1 MIPKPITPTG
11 GFRFLMR
18 RRYYGGMRIGALLLV
33 IVLGFPPM
41 GAQAQTWPAKPIRM
55 LVPFPPGGGVDY
67 AARIV
72 GKHLSDRLG
81 QPVLI
86 DNRAGANGIIAL
98 EALKNAPADGYT
110 LGTVSNG
117 PLVINPSMYLK
128 LPYDPVRDFVAIG
141 RLVNFPLLLVAHPSL
156 PAKSVAELIALAKA
170 KPGALT
176 YSSPG
181 VGNGSH
187 LAGELFAS
195 MANINVVHVPYKGTA
210 PAATALLAG
219 DVSLAFSSIP
229 TVLPHVR
236 AGKLRALAVGDAER
250 LPSLPEYPTI
260 AESGLPGYEAFSWAG
275 VIAPAGTPQEVIKR
289 VNAELGQ
296 ILRRKPIV
304 EQLAAEGTIP
314 VPDTPE
320 EFNAYIK
327 NELIKWAAIVKLA
340 NIKPE

>member
-1 MIPKPITPTG
+1 MNIP
-11 GFRFLMR
+11 
-18 RRYYGGMRIGALLLV
+18 AL
-33 IVLGFPPM
+33 VLAACVPFV
-41 GAQAQTWPAKPIRM
+41 ALAQTWPAKPVRM

-81 QPVLI
+81 QPVVI
-86 DNRAGANGIIAL
+86 ENRAGANGIIAL
-98 EALKNAPADGYT
+98 EALKAAAADGYT
-110 LGTVSNG
+110 LATASNG

-128 LPYDPVRDFVAIG
+128 LPYDPVRDFAAIG
-141 RLVNFPLLLVAHPSL
+141 RLVNFPLLLVAHPSVS
-156 PAKSVAELIALAKA
+156 ARSVPELIALAKA
-170 KPGALT
+170 RPGALS

-181 VGNGSH
+181 IGNGGH

-195 MANINVVHVPYKGTA
+195 MAQITLLHVPYKGTA

-236 AGKLRALAVGDAER
+236 AGKLRALAVGDLTR
-250 LPSLPEYPTI
+250 VPSLPEYPTI
-260 AESGLPGYEAFSWAG
+260 AESGVAGYEAFSWAG
-275 VIAPAGTPQEVIKR
+275 VIAPAGTPREIVTR
-289 VNAELGQ
+289 VNTELSQ
-296 ILRRKPIV
+296 ILRQRAIV
-304 EQLAAEGTIP
+304 EQLGAEGTIP

-320 EFNAYIK
+320 EFSAYIK
-327 NELIKWAAIVKLA
+327 SELVKWAAIVRMA

>member
-1 MIPKPITPTG
+1 
-11 GFRFLMR
+11 MR
-18 RRYYGGMRIGALLLV
+18 NALLLTLLLSA
-33 IVLGFPPM
+33 IVSSSALG
-41 GAQAQTWPAKPIRM
+41 QAWPAKPVRM

-72 GKHLSDRLG
+72 GKHLSERLG

-86 DNRAGANGIIAL
+86 ENRAGANGILAL
-98 EALKNAPADGYT
+98 EALKGAPADGYT

-128 LPYDPVRDFVAIG
+128 LPYDAVRDFTAIG
-141 RLVNFPLLLVAHPSL
+141 RLVNFPLLLVAHPSV
-156 PAKSVAELIALAKA
+156 PAKSVPELIALARA

-195 MANINVVHVPYKGTA
+195 MANITLVHIPYKGTA

-219 DVSLAFSSIP
+219 EVSLAFSSIP

-236 AGKLRALAVGDAER
+236 AGRLRALAVGDAAR

-260 AESGLPGYEAFSWAG
+260 AESGVPGYEAFSWAG
-275 VIAPAGTPQEVIKR
+275 IIAPAGTPQEVVKR
-289 VNAELGQ
+289 VNAELGG
-296 ILRRKPIV
+296 ILRQKAIV

-320 EFNAYIK
+320 EFSAYIK
-327 NELIKWAAIVKLA
+327 SELVKWAAIVRLA

>member
-1 MIPKPITPTG
+1 MRLRALALAACIP
-11 GFRFLMR
+11 L
-18 RRYYGGMRIGALLLV
+18 GAL
-33 IVLGFPPM
+33 
-41 GAQAQTWPAKPIRM
+41 AQTWPAKPVRM

-81 QPVLI
+81 QPVVVE
-86 DNRAGANGIIAL
+86 NRAGANGIIAL
-98 EALKNAPADGYT
+98 EALKAAAADGYT
-110 LGTVSNG
+110 LAAASNG
-117 PLVINPSMYLK
+117 PLVINPSIYLK

-141 RLVNFPLLLVAHPSL
+141 RLVNFPLLLVAHPSVS
-156 PAKSVAELIALAKA
+156 AKSVPELIALAKA

-181 VGNGSH
+181 IGNGGH

-195 MANINVVHVPYKGTA
+195 MANISLVHVPYKGTA

-236 AGKLRALAVGDAER
+236 AGKLRALAVGDATR
-250 LPSLPEYPTI
+250 VASLPEYPTI

-275 VIAPAGTPQEVIKR
+275 VIAPAGTPREIVTH
-289 VNAELGQ
+289 VNRQLGQ
-296 ILRRKPIV
+296 ILRQRQII
-304 EQLAAEGTIP
+304 EQFASEGTIP

-320 EFNAYIK
+320 EFSAYIK
-327 NELIKWAAIVKLA
+327 SELVKWAAIVRMA

>member
-1 MIPKPITPTG
+1 
-11 GFRFLMR
+11 
-18 RRYYGGMRIGALLLV
+18 MRIGALAFLLTFSN
-33 IVLGFPPM
+33 IVSIFAPIAAL
-41 GAQAQTWPAKPIRM
+41 AQTWPAKPIRM

-86 DNRAGANGIIAL
+86 ENRAGANGIIAL
-98 EALKNAPADGYT
+98 EALKAAPADGYT

-128 LPYDPVRDFVAIG
+128 LPYDPGRDFAAIG
-141 RLVNFPLLLVAHPSL
+141 RLVNFPLLLVAHPSV
-156 PAKSVAELIALAKA
+156 PAKSVPELIALAKA
-170 KPGALT
+170 KPGVLT

-195 MANINVVHVPYKGTA
+195 MANINLVHVPYKGTA

-236 AGKLRALAVGDAER
+236 AGKLRALAVGDAAR
-250 LPSLPEYPTI
+250 VPSLSEYPTI

-275 VIAPAGTPQEVIKR
+275 VIAPAGTPQEVVRR

-296 ILRRKPIV
+296 ILRQGAIV

-320 EFNAYIK
+320 EFGAYIK
-327 NELIKWAAIVKLA
+327 SELVKWAAIVKLA

>member
-1 MIPKPITPTG
+1 MPTG
-11 GFRFLMR
+11 GFRFFMR
-18 RRYYGGMRIGALLLV
+18 RRYYAGMRIGALVVFV
-33 IVLGFPPM
+33 ISIFFSQETP
-41 GAQAQTWPAKPIRM
+41 AQVWPAKPIRM

-81 QPVLI
+81 QAVLVE
-86 DNRAGANGIIAL
+86 NRAGANGIIAL
-98 EALKNAPADGYT
+98 EALKAAPADGYT

-128 LPYDPVRDFVAIG
+128 LPYDPVRDFAAVG
-141 RLVNFPLLLVAHPSL
+141 RLVNFPLLLVAHPSV
-156 PAKSVAELIALAKA
+156 PAKNVPELIALAKA

-195 MANINVVHVPYKGTA
+195 MANITLVHIPYKGTA
-210 PAATALLAG
+210 PAAAALLAG

-236 AGKLRALAVGDAER
+236 AGKLRALAVGDAVR
-250 LPSLPEYPTI
+250 VPSLPEYPTI
-260 AESGLPGYEAFSWAG
+260 AESGVAGYEAFSWAG
-275 VIAPAGTPQEVIKR
+275 IVAPAGTPPDVVKR
-289 VNAELGQ
+289 LNAEVGQ
-296 ILRRKPIV
+296 ILRQKALV
-304 EQLAAEGTIP
+304 EQLAAEGTIA

-320 EFNAYIK
+320 EFSAYIRS
-327 NELIKWAAIVKLA
+327 ELVKWAAIVRLA

>member
-1 MIPKPITPTG
+1 
-11 GFRFLMR
+11 MR
-18 RRYYGGMRIGALLLV
+18 NALLLPLLLSALV
-33 IVLGFPPM
+33 SESAL
-41 GAQAQTWPAKPIRM
+41 AQAWPAKAVRM

-72 GKHLSDRLG
+72 GKHLSERLG

-86 DNRAGANGIIAL
+86 ENRAGANGIIAL
-98 EALKNAPADGYT
+98 EALKGAPADGYT

-128 LPYDPVRDFVAIG
+128 LPYDAVRDFAAIG
-141 RLVNFPLLLVAHPSL
+141 RLVNFPLLLVAHPSV
-156 PAKSVAELIALAKA
+156 PAKSVPELIALAKA

-195 MANINVVHVPYKGTA
+195 MASITLVHIPYKGTA

-219 DVSLAFSSIP
+219 EVSLAFSSIP

-236 AGKLRALAVGDAER
+236 AGKLRAIAVGDAAR
-250 LPSLPEYPTI
+250 VPSLPEYPTI
-260 AESGLPGYEAFSWAG
+260 AESGVPGYEAFSWAG
-275 VIAPAGTPQEVIKR
+275 IIAPAGTPQEVVKR
-289 VNAELGQ
+289 VNAELGG
-296 ILRRKPIV
+296 ILRQKAIV

-320 EFNAYIK
+320 EFSAYIK
-327 NELIKWAAIVKLA
+327 SELVKWAAIVRLA

>member
-1 MIPKPITPTG
+1 MPTG
-11 GFRFLMR
+11 GFRFFMR
-18 RRYYGGMRIGALLLV
+18 RRYYAGMRIGAALLFILTLWV
-33 IVLGFPPM
+33 FTPM
-41 GAQAQTWPAKPIRM
+41 GTWAQTWPAKPIRM

-81 QPVLI
+81 QPVVI
-86 DNRAGANGIIAL
+86 ENRAGANGIIAL
-98 EALKNAPADGYT
+98 EALKAAPADGYT

-128 LPYDPVRDFVAIG
+128 LPYDPVRDFAAIG
-141 RLVNFPLLLVAHPSL
+141 RLVNFPLLLVAHPSV
-156 PAKSVAELIALAKA
+156 PAKSVPELIALAKA
-170 KPGALT
+170 RPGALT

-195 MANINVVHVPYKGTA
+195 MATITLVHVPYKGTA

-236 AGKLRALAVGDAER
+236 AGKLRALAVGDAVR
-250 LPSLPEYPTI
+250 VPSLPEYPTI
-260 AESGLPGYEAFSWAG
+260 AESGVAGYEAFSWAG
-275 VIAPAGTPQEVIKR
+275 VIAPAGTPPDVVKR
-289 VNAELGQ
+289 VNAEVGQ
-296 ILRRKPIV
+296 ILRQKALV

-314 VPDTPE
+314 MPDTPE
-320 EFNAYIK
+320 EFSAYIK
-327 NELIKWAAIVKLA
+327 SELVKWAAIVKLA

>member
-1 MIPKPITPTG
+1 
-11 GFRFLMR
+11 MR
-18 RRYYGGMRIGALLLV
+18 NALLLTLLLSA
-33 IVLGFPPM
+33 IVSSSAL
-41 GAQAQTWPAKPIRM
+41 AQAWPAKPIRM

-86 DNRAGANGIIAL
+86 ENRAGANGIIAL
-98 EALKNAPADGYT
+98 EALKGAPADGYT

-128 LPYDPVRDFVAIG
+128 LPYDAMRDFAAIG
-141 RLVNFPLLLVAHPSL
+141 RLVNFPLLLVAHPSV
-156 PAKSVAELIALAKA
+156 PAKSVGELIALAKA

-195 MANINVVHVPYKGTA
+195 MANVTLMHIPYKGTA

-236 AGKLRALAVGDAER
+236 AGKLRAIAVGDAAR
-250 LPSLPEYPTI
+250 VPSLPEYPTI
-260 AESGLPGYEAFSWAG
+260 AESGVPGYEAFSWAG
-275 VIAPAGTPQEVIKR
+275 IIAPAGTPQEVVKR
-289 VNAELGQ
+289 VNAELGG
-296 ILRRKPIV
+296 ILNQKAIV

-320 EFNAYIK
+320 EFSAYIK
-327 NELIKWAAIVKLA
+327 SELVKWAAIVRLA

>member
-1 MIPKPITPTG
+1 
-11 GFRFLMR
+11 MR
-18 RRYYGGMRIGALLLV
+18 LGAPVFAL
-33 IVLGFPPM
+33 IVSLAVSLFAPV
-41 GAQAQTWPAKPIRM
+41 GAWAQGWPAKPIRM

-98 EALKNAPADGYT
+98 EALKAAPADGYT

-128 LPYDPVRDFVAIG
+128 LPYDPVRDFTAIG
-141 RLVNFPLLLVAHPSL
+141 RLVNFPLLLVAHPSV
-156 PAKSVAELIALAKA
+156 PAKSVPELIALAKA

-195 MANINVVHVPYKGTA
+195 MANITLVHIPYKGTA

-236 AGKLRALAVGDAER
+236 AGKLRALAVGDAVR
-250 LPSLPEYPTI
+250 VPSLPEYPTI
-260 AESGLPGYEAFSWAG
+260 AESGVTGYEAFSWAG
-275 VIAPAGTPQEVIKR
+275 LIAPAGTPPDVVKR
-289 VNAELGQ
+289 VNAEVGQ
-296 ILRRKPIV
+296 ILRQKAVV

-320 EFNAYIK
+320 EFGAYIAS
-327 NELIKWAAIVKLA
+327 ELVKWAAIVKLA

>member
-1 MIPKPITPTG
+1 MRLRALVLVACIP
-11 GFRFLMR
+11 L
-18 RRYYGGMRIGALLLV
+18 GAL
-33 IVLGFPPM
+33 
-41 GAQAQTWPAKPIRM
+41 AQTWPAKPVRM

-81 QPVLI
+81 QPVVVE
-86 DNRAGANGIIAL
+86 NRAGANGIIAL
-98 EALKNAPADGYT
+98 EALKAAAADGYT
-110 LGTVSNG
+110 LAAASNG
-117 PLVINPSMYLK
+117 PLVINPSIYLK
-128 LPYDPVRDFVAIG
+128 LPYDAVRDFVAIG
-141 RLVNFPLLLVAHPSL
+141 RLVNFPLLLVAHPSVS
-156 PAKSVAELIALAKA
+156 AKSVPELIALAKA

-181 VGNGSH
+181 IGNGGH

-195 MANINVVHVPYKGTA
+195 MANISLVHVPYKGTA

-236 AGKLRALAVGDAER
+236 AGKLRALAVGDATR
-250 LPSLPEYPTI
+250 VASLPEYPTI

-275 VIAPAGTPQEVIKR
+275 VIAPAGTPREIVTH
-289 VNAELGQ
+289 VNRQLGQ
-296 ILRRKPIV
+296 ILRQRQII
-304 EQLAAEGTIP
+304 EQFASEGTIP

-320 EFNAYIK
+320 EFSAYIK
-327 NELIKWAAIVKLA
+327 SELVKWAAIVRMA

>member
-1 MIPKPITPTG
+1 
-11 GFRFLMR
+11 MR
-18 RRYYGGMRIGALLLV
+18 NALLLTLLLSA
-33 IVLGFPPM
+33 IVSSSAL
-41 GAQAQTWPAKPIRM
+41 AQAWPAKPVRM

-72 GKHLSDRLG
+72 GKHLSERLG

-86 DNRAGANGIIAL
+86 ENRAGANGILAL
-98 EALKNAPADGYT
+98 EALKGAPADGYT

-128 LPYDPVRDFVAIG
+128 LPYDAVRDFTAIG
-141 RLVNFPLLLVAHPSL
+141 RLVNFPLLLVAHPSV
-156 PAKSVAELIALAKA
+156 PAKSVPELIALARA

-195 MANINVVHVPYKGTA
+195 MANITLVHIPYKGTA

-219 DVSLAFSSIP
+219 EVSLAFSSIP

-236 AGKLRALAVGDAER
+236 AGRLRALAVGDAAR

-260 AESGLPGYEAFSWAG
+260 AESGVPGYEAFSWAG
-275 VIAPAGTPQEVIKR
+275 IIAPAGTPQEVVKR
-289 VNAELGQ
+289 VNAELGG
-296 ILRRKPIV
+296 ILRQKAIV
-304 EQLAAEGTIP
+304 GQLAAEGTIP

-320 EFNAYIK
+320 EFSAYIK
-327 NELIKWAAIVKLA
+327 SELVKWAAIVRLA